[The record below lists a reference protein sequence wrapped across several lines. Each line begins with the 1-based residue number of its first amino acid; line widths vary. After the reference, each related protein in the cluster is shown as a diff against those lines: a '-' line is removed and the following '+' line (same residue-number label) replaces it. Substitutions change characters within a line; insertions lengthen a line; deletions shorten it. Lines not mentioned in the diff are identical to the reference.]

1 MSESTQA
8 SNYAPGQP
16 ALPVEHRGL
25 LTVAV
30 MGASIIQIL
39 DSTIANVAIPHMQ
52 TSLGATIDSV
62 TWVLTSYI
70 LASAV
75 AMPAAGWLSDR
86 IGSRRLFLFAV
97 AGFIVTS
104 MLCGIANNLTQMVL
118 FRIFQG
124 MCAAFIG
131 PLSQTILLDINPP
144 ERAPRAMQVWGMG
157 IMIAPIFGP
166 MIGGWLT
173 ESYNWRWVF
182 YINLPIGIPTLALL
196 WWLLPSR
203 AITDRKLDVFGFAM
217 LALGLASLQ
226 LMLDRG
232 QHEDWFESWEIII
245 ELGVSIAAFWMFAI
259 HSMTTKKP
267 LFDPNMVTNGNF
279 LTALMFG
286 ALIGLMMYGIF
297 ALLPPMLQN
306 IYGYTVFDT
315 AALLAPR
322 GIGILVGMIVAGR
335 LINFVDIRWI
345 IFTGFSLVALSMWL
359 MTGWAI
365 EMGTWHFISV
375 GLLQGFGMGMTFM
388 PTNVIAFS
396 TLPLSVRTDAS
407 SLLYL
412 ARSLGGSLGISISV
426 TMLTRNMQVNH
437 EELGGRITSSS
448 FNVIDPSTADR
459 FGVLGDAMM
468 RMLDMEVNRQAAMIA
483 YLSDFQLMFYMV
495 LAFLPL
501 VLLIKP
507 VKPGPGPQ
515 QHLPD

>member
-1 MSESTQA
+1 MSASTPA
-8 SNYAPGQP
+8 NSPAPGQA
-16 ALPVEHRGL
+16 ALPVRHKGL
-25 LTVAV
+25 LTIAV
-30 MGASIIQIL
+30 MGASIVQIL

-75 AMPAAGWLSDR
+75 AMPATGWLSDR
-86 IGSRRLFLFAV
+86 VGSRRLFLFAV
-97 AGFIVTS
+97 GGFIVAS
-104 MLCGIANNLTQMVL
+104 MLCGIATNLSQMVL
-118 FRIFQG
+118 FRILQG
-124 MCAAFIG
+124 ICAAFIG

-144 ERAPRAMQVWGMG
+144 EKAPRAMQVWGMG
-157 IMIAPIFGP
+157 IMIAPILGP

-182 YINLPIGIPTLALL
+182 YINLPIGIPTLLIL

-203 AITDRKLDVFGFAM
+203 PVTDRKLDIFGFAM

-232 QHEDWFESWEIII
+232 QHEDWLESWEIII
-245 ELGVSIAAFWMFAI
+245 ELGVAIAAFWMFAV

-267 LFDPNMVTNGNF
+267 LFDPNMIANGNF

-286 ALIGLMMYGIF
+286 VLIGVTMFGIF

-315 AALLAPR
+315 GALLAPR
-322 GIGILVGMIVAGR
+322 GIGVLIGMMAAGR
-335 LINFVDIRWI
+335 LVTFLDIRWI
-345 IFTGFSLVALSMWL
+345 IFSGFSLIAVSIWM

-365 EMGTWHFISV
+365 EMGGWSFIST
-375 GLLQGFGMGMTFM
+375 GLVQGLGMGLTFM

-426 TMLTRNMQVNH
+426 TMLTRGMQVNH
-437 EELGGRITSSS
+437 EELGGRITASS
-448 FNVIDPSTADR
+448 FDLVDPSTADR
-459 FGVLGDAMM
+459 FGVLGDALM
-468 RMLDMEVNRQAAMIA
+468 RMIDMEVNRQAAMIA
-483 YLSDFQLMFYMV
+483 YLSDFQFLLYMV

-507 VKPGPGPQ
+507 VKPGIAPP

>member
-1 MSESTQA
+1 MSASTPA
-8 SNYAPGQP
+8 NNYTPGKA
-16 ALPVEHRGL
+16 ALPVKHKAL
-25 LTVAV
+25 LTIAV

-75 AMPAAGWLSDR
+75 AMPAAGWLSER
-86 IGSRRLFLFAV
+86 FGSRRLFLVAV

-104 MLCGIANNLTQMVL
+104 MLCGAATSLTQMVL
-118 FRIFQG
+118 FRILQG
-124 MCAAFIG
+124 ICAAFIG

-144 ERAPRAMQVWGMG
+144 ERAPRAMQIWGMG

-173 ESYNWRWVF
+173 ENYDWRWVF

-203 AITDRKLDVFGFAM
+203 PITQRQLDVFGFAM
-217 LALGLASLQ
+217 LALSLASLQ

-245 ELGVSIAAFWMFAI
+245 ELGVAIAAFWMFAI
-259 HSMTTKKP
+259 HSISTQKP
-267 LFDPNMVTNGNF
+267 LFDPHMVTNRNF

-286 ALIGLMMYGIF
+286 SLIGVMMYSIF
-297 ALLPPMLQN
+297 ALLPPMLQS

-315 AALLAPR
+315 GALLAPR
-322 GIGILVGMIVAGR
+322 GIGILIGMIVAGR
-335 LINFVDIRWI
+335 LITILDIRWI
-345 IFTGFSLVALSMWL
+345 IFLGFSLVALSMWM

-365 EMGTWHFISV
+365 EMGAWHFINV
-375 GLLQGFGMGMTFM
+375 GLVQGFGMGMTFM

-396 TLPLSVRTDAS
+396 TLPLTVRTDAS

-412 ARSLGGSLGISISV
+412 ARSLGSSLGISISV
-426 TMLTRNMQVNH
+426 TTLTRNMQVNH
-437 EELGGRITSSS
+437 EELASRITSSS
-448 FNVIDPSTADR
+448 FDLIDPSTADR
-459 FGVLGDAMM
+459 FGALGDAAL
-468 RMLDMEVNRQAAMIA
+468 RVLDMEINRQAAMIA
-483 YLSDFQLMFYMV
+483 YLSDFKLLFFMV

-507 VKPGPGPQ
+507 ATPAARPPGK
-515 QHLPD
+515 

>member
-1 MSESTQA
+1 MSASTPA
-8 SNYAPGQP
+8 NSPAPGQA
-16 ALPVEHRGL
+16 ALPVKHKGL
-25 LTVAV
+25 LTFAV

-39 DSTIANVAIPHMQ
+39 DSTIANVALPHMQ

-86 IGSRRLFLFAV
+86 FGSRRLFLIAV
-97 AGFIVTS
+97 AGFIIAS
-104 MLCGIANNLTQMVL
+104 MLCGIATNLSQMVI
-118 FRIFQG
+118 FRILQG
-124 MCAAFIG
+124 ICAAFIG

-144 ERAPRAMQVWGMG
+144 EKAPRAMQIWGMG
-157 IMIAPIFGP
+157 IMIAPILGP

-182 YINLPIGIPTLALL
+182 YINLPIGIPTILIL

-203 AITDRKLDVFGFAM
+203 PITDRKLDVFGFAM

-245 ELGVSIAAFWMFAI
+245 ELGVAITAFWMFAV
-259 HSMTTKKP
+259 HSITTKKP
-267 LFDPNMVTNGNF
+267 LFDPNMITSGNF
-279 LTALMFG
+279 LTALVFG
-286 ALIGLMMYGIF
+286 SLIGLMMYGIF

-315 AALLAPR
+315 GALLAPR
-322 GIGILVGMIVAGR
+322 GIGILIGMMAAGR
-335 LINFVDIRWI
+335 LITFLDIRWI
-345 IFTGFSLVALSMWL
+345 IFSGFSFTALSMWM
-359 MTGWAI
+359 MTGWTI
-365 EMGTWHFISV
+365 EMDAWPFITA
-375 GLLQGFGMGMTFM
+375 GLLQGFGMGLTFM
-388 PTNVIAFS
+388 PVNVIAFS

-437 EELGGRITSSS
+437 EELGGRITSST
-448 FNVIDPSTADR
+448 FDVIDPSTADR
-459 FGVLGDAMM
+459 FGVLGDAML

-483 YLSDFQLMFYMV
+483 YLSDFQLLFYMV

-501 VLLIKP
+501 VLLIRP
-507 VKPGPGPQ
+507 VKPEAGPPP
-515 QHLPD
+515 HLPD